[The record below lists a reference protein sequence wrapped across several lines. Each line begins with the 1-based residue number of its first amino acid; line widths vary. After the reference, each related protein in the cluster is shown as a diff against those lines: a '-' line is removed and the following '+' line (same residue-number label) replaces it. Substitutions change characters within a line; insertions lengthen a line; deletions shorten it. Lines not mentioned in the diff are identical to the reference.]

1 MPRGQGD
8 NSAVV
13 DPQTFR
19 DLPVIGFAMPGSQLR
34 RELVASVLEGT
45 KTATSGLLAD
55 MELEGVTVPTPGL
68 REAVIDAD
76 GRFVGEIETTE
87 CRVLRMADVDDEFAR
102 EEGEGFADAVE
113 WRVAHERFWGG
124 FLAELRDRL
133 GNPDWALTDDTLIV
147 CQRFR
152 LVDRYPEPVTPSP

>member
-1 MPRGQGD
+1 M
-8 NSAVV
+8 
-13 DPQTFR
+13 
-19 DLPVIGFAMPGSQLR
+19 IGFAMPGSELR
-34 RELVASVLEGT
+34 RELVALVLDGT

-87 CRVLRMADVDDEFAR
+87 CRILRIADVDDEFAR

-113 WRVAHERFWGG
+113 WRDAHERFFGG

-133 GNPDWALTDDTLIV
+133 GDPDWSLTDDTLIV

-152 LVDRYPEPVTPSP
+152 LVERYPEPVTPAPRSSR

>member
-1 MPRGQGD
+1 
-8 NSAVV
+8 
-13 DPQTFR
+13 
-19 DLPVIGFAMPGSQLR
+19 MPGSELR
-34 RELVASVLEGT
+34 RELVASVFAGT

-68 REAVIDAD
+68 REVVIDAD

-102 EEGEGFADAVE
+102 DEGEGFADAAE
-113 WRVAHERFWGG
+113 RRVAHERFWGG
-124 FLAELRDRL
+124 FIAELRARL
-133 GNPDWALTDDTLIV
+133 GDPDWSLTDDTLIV

-152 LVDRYPEPVTPSP
+152 LAERYPEPVTPAP